1 VTIGFGGARTQVHG
15 MRHNT
20 PRSGLQARKAVS
32 YSQHPIGA
40 IFACRY
46 HGIGKVRFS
55 SLVKDKAS
63 GAIGDRLSS
72 PNARFSW
79 RTASSVRGV
88 RTSMPLK

>member
-72 PNARFSW
+72 PYILSER
-79 RTASSVRGV
+79 RTLV
-88 RTSMPLK
+88 TSTNHRRP